1 MFDPPAETLLRFEGA
16 EATLFT
22 TPKAWNELLELAETA
37 GWAPEHPPACYRADI
52 GLRVSR
58 QDASNLAQALR
69 RARSRL
75 TSSYQPA
82 GRTVGGVLRNLVF
95 AGLLV
100 ELNELSAFCREG
112 GFEIR

>member
-1 MFDPPAETLLRFEGA
+1 MFDPPPETLLRFEGP

-22 TPKAWNELLELAETA
+22 TPKAWNDLLELAEDA

-58 QDASNLAQALR
+58 RDARNLAHALR
-69 RARSRL
+69 RARCRL
-75 TSSYQPA
+75 TSSYRST
-82 GRTVGGVLRNLVF
+82 GRTAVGVLRDLVF
-95 AGLLV
+95 AGLVV

-112 GFEIR
+112 GFDIR